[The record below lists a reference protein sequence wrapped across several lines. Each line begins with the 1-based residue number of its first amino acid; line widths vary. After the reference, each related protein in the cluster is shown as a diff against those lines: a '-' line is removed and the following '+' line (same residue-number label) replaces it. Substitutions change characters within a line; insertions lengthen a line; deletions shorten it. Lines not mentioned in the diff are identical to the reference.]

1 MIDDGPV
8 SSSLHQSREKRKGDV
23 HWLSRME
30 PIQQFSSAVLSA
42 IVRRQPASAARTAFA
57 WQLAVGATLA
67 RVTTVEL
74 SDGVLIV
81 RAADARWTQEIH
93 RAREVVLGRLQTL
106 LGPDAVRALSVEH
119 RVTKT

>member
-1 MIDDGPV
+1 
-8 SSSLHQSREKRKGDV
+8 
-23 HWLSRME
+23 ME